1 MTTEFL
7 WNSPGILI
15 RILEFE
21 HIILVKFFQDL
32 IRVLQALDDHGILMK
47 FFKNFDQNSVGQPLY
62 PTIQMTIKFFKS
74 RWPQN
79 SYEILEG
86 FWSEFWLLAIVS
98 NNSDDYE
105 ILQELDDHGILVKFF
120 QDLRN
125 SCEILSGFWSEL
137 FSRIRWPR
145 NSYEIFSRILINI
158 PIRKLDDHGIL
169 VNVFWSELF

>member
-1 MTTEFL
+1 
-7 WNSPGILI
+7 
-15 RILEFE
+15 
-21 HIILVKFFQDL
+21 
-32 IRVLQALDDHGILMK
+32 MK
-47 FFKNFDQNSVGQPLY
+47 FSRDFDQNSGIWTHNSCEIFPRFDQSSSSIRWPRNSYEIFKNFDQNSVGQPLY

-137 FSRIRWPR
+137 FSRIRW
-145 NSYEIFSRILINI
+145 
-158 PIRKLDDHGIL
+158 HGIL
-169 VNVFWSELF
+169 MKSFQGFWSIFRSEN

>member
-1 MTTEFL
+1 
-7 WNSPGILI
+7 
-15 RILEFE
+15 
-21 HIILVKFFQDL
+21 
-32 IRVLQALDDHGILMK
+32 MK
-47 FFKNFDQNSVGQPLY
+47 FSRDFDQNSGIWTHNSCEIFPRFDQSSSSIRWPRNSYEIFKNFDQNSVGQPLY

-120 QDLRN
+120 QDFDQNYFL
-125 SCEILSGFWSEL
+125 EL
-137 FSRIRWPR
+137 DNYRIHMK
-145 NSYEIFSRILINI
+145 FF
-158 PIRKLDDHGIL
+158 KDFD
-169 VNVFWSELF
+169 